1 MATNIIDVAPNDEGF
16 TLVLHGGA
24 GGRVEELSLE
34 ASGLYEHGLRLAYE
48 AGAAILSAGGSAL
61 DAVCE
66 TVRRLED
73 NPLFNAG
80 RGAALTATGSAE
92 LDACV
97 MTGEGKAGAVAVSR
111 SAKNPVDVARAVL
124 EESEHVLLVTPS
136 DELVDSWGLERVR
149 PEYFVTDAR
158 QRQLANVQARLLEG
172 SRHGTVGA
180 VAVDRSGAVAA
191 ATSTGGMVNQSDG
204 RVGDTPVVGAGTYA
218 RDGVVAVS
226 CTGQGESFI
235 EGVVAHD
242 IFARMRYGGAPLAT
256 AVASTIE
263 GELDSRGAIGG
274 IIAVGAD
281 GRLVVAHNSPAMFA
295 AYRSETGLVTLT

>member
-1 MATNIIDVAPNDEGF
+1 MATNIIDVAPNEEGF

-34 ASGLYEHGLRLAYE
+34 ASGLYEHGLRMAYE

-124 EESEHVLLVTPS
+124 EESEHVFLVTPS
-136 DELVDSWGLERVR
+136 DELVDSWGLERVQPGVLR
-149 PEYFVTDAR
+149 DGCTPAPAR
-158 QRQLANVQARLLEG
+158 ERAG
-172 SRHGTVGA
+172 
-180 VAVDRSGAVAA
+180 AA
-191 ATSTGGMVNQSDG
+191 ARGIPPRNRRRRRCRPQRRRGRSHVDG
-204 RVGDTPVVGAGTYA
+204 RNGEPA
-218 RDGVVAVS
+218 RRPRRG
-226 CTGQGESFI
+226 
-235 EGVVAHD
+235 H
-242 IFARMRYGGAPLAT
+242 ARRRCRNVRT
-256 AVASTIE
+256 
-263 GELDSRGAIGG
+263 
-274 IIAVGAD
+274 
-281 GRLVVAHNSPAMFA
+281 
-295 AYRSETGLVTLT
+295 

>member
-1 MATNIIDVAPNDEGF
+1 MPTTVIDVSPDDSGYG
-16 TLVLHGGA
+16 LVLHGGA

-34 ASGLYEHGLRLAYE
+34 AHGLYERGLAEAYE
-48 AGAAILSAGGSAL
+48 AGAAILEAGGSAL

-97 MTGEGKAGAVAVSR
+97 MTGDGRAGAVAVSR
-111 SAKNPVDVARAVL
+111 AARNPVFVARAVL
-124 EESEHVLLVTPS
+124 EESDHVLLVSPS
-136 DELVDSWGLERVR
+136 QELVEGWGLPCES
-149 PEYFVTDAR
+149 PDYFVTDAR
-158 QRQLANVQARLLEG
+158 RRQLENVRARRLEA

-180 VAVDRSGAVAA
+180 AAVDRQGRVAA
-191 ATSTGGMVNQSDG
+191 ATSTGGMVDQSDG

-226 CTGQGESFI
+226 CTGEGESFI

-242 IFARMRYGGAPLAT
+242 VAARMRYAGAELPA
-256 AVASTIE
+256 AVAETIA
-263 GELDSRGAIGG
+263 GELDSRGASGG
-274 IIAVGAD
+274 VIAIGAD
-281 GRLVVAHNSPAMFA
+281 GRVVVAHNSPAMFA
-295 AYRSETGLVTLT
+295 AYRAETGLVTLT